1 MRQHFDNWND
11 LYREI
16 RRILVANKK
25 TMRQLGLEKIDV
37 EIYFNPR
44 GGRESNQLVEVQT
57 YDSPARSRNWE
68 LYELTFIADR
78 KPRNSRCI
86 ARDVCWFL
94 WNCGTFD
101 WLGMPKF
108 A

>member
-25 TMRQLGLEKIDV
+25 TMRQLGLNKIDV
-37 EIYFNPR
+37 EMYFNPR
-44 GGRESNQLVEVQT
+44 AGRESEMLVEVQT
-57 YDSPARSRNWE
+57 FDSPARSRNWE
-68 LYELTFIADR
+68 LYELTFIADC

-86 ARDVCWFL
+86 ARDICWFL